1 LARES
6 KASPNGLPV
15 HERAPHDASG
25 APLNACGA
33 NIASMQKPRLLTFE
47 TTGRGRSDG
56 PPEQLLKHI
65 TKWQKGIE
73 IGPWFAPLAPK
84 REGYNCLSFDV
95 FDTETLKK
103 SAEDDP
109 LLDNSG
115 VSSIETVDTPVR

>member
-1 LARES
+1 MDRR
-6 KASPNGLPV
+6 K
-15 HERAPHDASG
+15 
-25 APLNACGA
+25 
-33 NIASMQKPRLLTFE
+33 
-47 TTGRGRSDG
+47 
-56 PPEQLLKHI
+56 QLLKHI